1 MLMKI
6 LLATDGSASA
16 EHAEDLAAGITWPGG
31 TEIQVLYVDQL
42 FNDEID
48 LPPERF
54 STAHETLRR
63 EVDDHLIALVERLSG
78 PGRTVRARAVLG
90 RPATVI
96 VAEAEQLRC
105 DLVIIGS
112 HGHGA
117 IASFALGSVSAEV
130 VDHAPC
136 PVLIARRPTL
146 GPIVLGHDGSD
157 SATQAETLVATW
169 PFLAREP
176 VRVVSVDRIL
186 PPWYFGSDAGM
197 SSGINGEFLQELLDQ
212 ERAESE
218 LTTAT
223 AVARLTASGARA
235 SADVR
240 QGTAAEGLLDAITET
255 GAQLVVVGS
264 RGNTGLNRLLLGS
277 VARKVLY
284 QAPCSVLIVRRQKPV
299 ALAPSA
305 PDRETARA

>member
-1 MLMKI
+1 MKV
-6 LLATDGSASA
+6 LLASDGSTSA
-16 EHAEDLAAGITWPGG
+16 EHAEGLAAAMAWPGG
-31 TEIQVLYVDQL
+31 TEIEVLHVDQL
-42 FNDEID
+42 FDGDID
-48 LPPERF
+48 LSPERYA
-54 STAHETLRR
+54 TAHEAIRR
-63 EVDDHLIALVERLSG
+63 EIDDHLIALVERLSG
-78 PGRTVRARAVLG
+78 PGRTVRARVVLG

-96 VAEAEQLRC
+96 VTEAEQLRC

-146 GPIVLGHDGSD
+146 GSIVLGHDGSD
-157 SATQAETLVATW
+157 SATQAEALVATW

-176 VRVVSVDRIL
+176 IRVVSVNRIL

-197 SSGINGEFLQELLDQ
+197 ASGINGEFLQELLDE
-212 ERAESE
+212 ERADSE
-218 LTTAT
+218 RAT
-223 AVARLTASGARA
+223 AAAVTRLTASGARA

-240 QGTAAEGLLDAITET
+240 QGTAAEGLLDAITES

-284 QAPCSVLIVRRQKPV
+284 QAPCSVLIVRHKKPV
-299 ALAPSA
+299 ALPSSVSERVPA
-305 PDRETARA
+305 KA